1 MKKLIAL
8 LLAAIMVLSLAAC
21 ASSPAADQPANDQ
34 TTADTTTTEE
44 TKTEEKTEDTAASGD
59 VEVVTYY
66 CSIGAYLN
74 TLQAEVANWNETTGK
89 EKGVEIQII
98 SDINDYSNNARAL
111 MQGGSSMIWSMPVP
125 ALPTGSSP
133 AGSRI

>member
-34 TTADTTTTEE
+34 TTADTTTEETKTEE
-44 TKTEEKTEDTAASGD
+44 KTEEKTEDTAASGD

-66 CSIGAYLN
+66 CSIGAYLS
-74 TLQAEVANWNETTGK
+74 TLQAEVANWNETTARCRLRSPTGTRPPVRK
-89 EKGVEIQII
+89 
-98 SDINDYSNNARAL
+98 RAL
-111 MQGGSSMIWSMPVP
+111 RSRSSRTSTTTPTTP
-125 ALPTGSSP
+125 A
-133 AGSRI
+133 R

>member
-59 VEVVTYY
+59 VEVVN
-66 CSIGAYLN
+66 AQ
-74 TLQAEVANWNETTGK
+74 QAGMLGGLAAQQRRSREVRAAHVG
-89 EKGVEIQII
+89 GPIARVAVEQPCLRVQ
-98 SDINDYSNNARAL
+98 ARA
-111 MQGGSSMIWSMPVP
+111 
-125 ALPTGSSP
+125 
-133 AGSRI
+133 

>member
-34 TTADTTTTEE
+34 TTADTTTEE

-66 CSIGAYLN
+66 CSPAAPQSGSTKMLP
-74 TLQAEVANWNETTGK
+74 
-89 EKGVEIQII
+89 
-98 SDINDYSNNARAL
+98 SSAR
-111 MQGGSSMIWSMPVP
+111 SCVR
-125 ALPTGSSP
+125 TSP
-133 AGSRI
+133 Q